1 MKSTAALL
9 LHGLARN
16 LIAGVRL
23 AAFLRVSRYE
33 FRVSPGDFVLLWLF
47 NLVAWL
53 AGGMLRGGFPG
64 YIDFR
69 ALPMAL
75 AELPLVLLT
84 SAIIA
89 FLYGRRDV
97 LLSLALILISTGA
110 LFELASSAIVIALGY
125 AAADAAPFV
134 QLTVYAVYLAWMLAV
149 ALRALAVAAG
159 WHRWHFVQG
168 GALLFVL
175 LMLLLNTMPRTEL
188 WSAYPAADA
197 DATRSPILGE
207 ELFHA
212 QGGLLDANWAAMQ
225 PQRAGVADLFFVGF
239 APHGTQDVFGNELR
253 TVSRVMRERF
263 DAAGRAVL
271 LSNDPQT
278 LGDLPIASVTNL
290 RAILEWAG
298 EIMDVEEDILFL
310 YITTHGSEDGE
321 LSVDLPPL
329 RLAQIRPA
337 ALARMLHDS
346 GIKWKVVVI
355 SACYSGG
362 FVEPLRDEN
371 TLIITATDAH
381 NQSFGCDNGED
392 LTWFGR
398 AYFDEALRR
407 TRSFTEAFDLARAAV
422 ALREREQKLPASNP
436 QMAVGVAMRE
446 KLRGLEARLAGRA
459 P

>member
-1 MKSTAALL
+1 MKSTAAML

-16 LIAGVRL
+16 LTAGARL

-64 YIDFR
+64 HIDFG

-75 AELPLVLLT
+75 AELPLLLLT

-110 LFELASSAIVIALGY
+110 LFELASSAIVIGLGY
-125 AAADAAPFV
+125 AGADATPEL
-134 QLTVYAVYLAWMLAV
+134 QLTVYAVYLVWMLGV

-168 GALLFVL
+168 GALLFAL

-188 WSAYPAADA
+188 WSAYPGAGADA
-197 DATRSPILGE
+197 AQNAILSE

-212 QGGLLDANWAAMQ
+212 QGALLDANWAGVQ

-253 TVSRVMRERF
+253 TVSRLMRERF

-271 LSNDPQT
+271 LSNDPLT
-278 LGDLPIASVTNL
+278 LGDLPIASATNL
-290 RAILEWAG
+290 RAILQRAG

-310 YITTHGSEDGE
+310 YITTHGSESGE

-329 RLAQIRPA
+329 RLEQIRPA

-362 FVEPLRDEN
+362 FIEPLRDDN
-371 TLIITATDAH
+371 TLIITATDAR
-381 NQSFGCDNGED
+381 NQSFGCDNGEE

-422 ALREREQKLPASNP
+422 TQRELEQKLTASNP
-436 QMAVGVAMRE
+436 QMALGAAMHD
-446 KLRGLEARLAGRA
+446 KLRGLEARLSGRG